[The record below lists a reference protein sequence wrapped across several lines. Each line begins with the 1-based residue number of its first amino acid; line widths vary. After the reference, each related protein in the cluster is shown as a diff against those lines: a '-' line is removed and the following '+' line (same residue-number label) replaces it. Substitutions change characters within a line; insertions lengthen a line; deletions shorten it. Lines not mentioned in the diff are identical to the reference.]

1 MKYVILCGGIGKRL
15 NTYSLPK
22 PLNYIN
28 GKHMIEYIIENINSD
43 EIYIVYYKYLCNY
56 NFEEIIINLFKNKKF
71 YFSIIDYLTRG
82 AVESAY
88 IGLKKFNITNLDENI
103 VFLDN
108 DNIHNINNLDLIFNN
123 FIGYGIDYEKTNYSF
138 IEIIDNKIINIKEK
152 VKISDNYCC
161 GVYGFKNI
169 NLFNKYALD
178 YIEKNLKT
186 KNEFYFSQLYKLL
199 IINNEEITPFFID
212 KTSHIGL
219 YDELTTY
226 NSNNKLRICF
236 DLDNTLVSYPA
247 IPYDYSTVKPI
258 HKNIDLL
265 TKLKNSG
272 HEIIIHTARR
282 MKTHN
287 HNVGKVIKDIASI
300 TIETLEKFNIEYD
313 ELIFG
318 KPYADIY
325 IDDKAINPYINDISY
340 FGLLLNDSNNL
351 NHYIHNKVSN
361 NKYNTIIKE
370 NDIIIKTG
378 PVAFMKGELYF
389 YQNIPESLNI
399 FFTKLINYKNIDE
412 KLQISMQ
419 HINGIPLYFLYKNNL
434 LFEKHIDDL
443 FNILNKIHNTTN
455 TININDDD
463 IYKNYFDKLIN
474 RFNFR
479 DYFFHD
485 SNDVFLNI
493 MDGLKK
499 YYSPKI
505 AGIIHGDF
513 WFSNIILEY
522 DDNYKFID
530 MKGQVNN
537 NLSLNGDIYYD
548 YGKLYQSIL
557 GFDLILNN
565 DIININY
572 ITKIKNYFLC
582 KCLEENLN
590 LDYLYFVTKSLIFG
604 TLHFIETDENKTK
617 IWNFL
622 KSI

>member
-169 NLFNKYALD
+169 NLFYKYALD

>member
-412 KLQISMQ
+412 NLQISMQ
-419 HINGIPLYFLYKNNL
+419 YINGIPLYFLYKNNL